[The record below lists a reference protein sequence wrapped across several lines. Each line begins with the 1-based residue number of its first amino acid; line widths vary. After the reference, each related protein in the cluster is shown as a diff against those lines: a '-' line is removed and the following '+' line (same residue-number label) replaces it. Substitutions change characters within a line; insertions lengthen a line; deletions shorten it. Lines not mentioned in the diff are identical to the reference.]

1 MLKKWAIQ
9 IIKPLLIAFVTQSL
23 DLPKEKRADIIEH
36 LHVDPQAVDET
47 LAYIRVHLTEEIEGW
62 KP

>member
-1 MLKKWAIQ
+1 MLKKWAVQ
-9 IIKPLLIAFVTQSL
+9 IIKPLLIAFVAQAL

-47 LAYIRVHLTEEIEGW
+47 LTYIRVHLTEEIEGW